1 MQHVLY
7 VLMMSCIAAMV
18 SYPLTHF
25 VASLAQR
32 WGFVDR
38 PDGHHKSHKK
48 AISLGG
54 GLAVFLAAFVTFA
67 VEYFSSQDLRRSL
80 SDNVPF
86 LAGLLLACG
95 WIVILGLIDDRF
107 GMKGRYKLLGQ
118 IVAALIV
125 IASGLEIHAFSL
137 FGHKITLG
145 WFSIPF
151 TLFWLVGAINSLNL
165 LDGIDGLATTIG
177 IILCSAITIM
187 ALWFGQPAV
196 AIVAA
201 VFAGALL
208 GFLRFNFPPA
218 SIFLGD
224 AGSML
229 IGLVVGSLAI
239 GASLKGP
246 ATMAMA
252 APLAIWSLP
261 MFDSFIAIL
270 RRKLTGRSIYATDRG
285 HLHHRLMARFGKNTR
300 VLGVVALFCAVT
312 CGGALL
318 SMFMQNDLLALGSVL
333 LMICILVTTQIFGH
347 VEFKMLANRMKSV
360 SMSFIHPSSGSGS
373 WHSSVRLQGTREWE
387 LLWETVVEYA
397 EKSQL
402 VEARLDINLAALQES
417 FHASWR
423 RRCKQERRELWN
435 AEVPLFVN
443 QHVVGRLTVCGARE
457 GDLLVSESISRLME
471 LIAFLESEIVA
482 SASSQV
488 QATTENAPLAE
499 LSSPLEDATVTVVD
513 AEGTASPLA
522 TEEVGLQK

>member
-1 MQHVLY
+1 
-7 VLMMSCIAAMV
+7 MSCIAAIV

-25 VASLAQR
+25 VAMMAHR

-48 AISLGG
+48 PIALGG

-67 VEYFSSQDLRRSL
+67 VEYLSSPSLQDSL
-80 SDNVPF
+80 QGDAPF
-86 LAGLLLACG
+86 LSGLLLAG
-95 WIVILGLIDDRF
+95 AWIVLLGLIDDRF

-118 IVAALIV
+118 IIAALIV
-125 IASGLEIHAFSL
+125 IHSGLEIKAFSL
-137 FGHKITLG
+137 FGQKIQLG

-177 IILCSAITIM
+177 IILCSAITVM
-187 ALWFGQPAV
+187 ALWFDQAAV

-201 VFAGALL
+201 VFAGALV

-246 ATMAMA
+246 ATVAMA

-261 MFDSFIAIL
+261 MFDSFVAIL

-300 VLGVVALFCAVT
+300 VLGVVAVCCAVT

-318 SMFMQNDLLALGSVL
+318 SMFMQNDLLALASVFSV
-333 LMICILVTTQIFGH
+333 ICILVATQIFGH
-347 VEFKMLANRMKSV
+347 VEFVMLASRVKSLG
-360 SMSFIHPSSGSGS
+360 MSLVNARTSGAWQTSF
-373 WHSSVRLQGTREWE
+373 RLQGTRHWE
-387 LLWETVVEYA
+387 ILWQSLIEYA
-397 EKSQL
+397 DKAQL
-402 VEARLDINLAALQES
+402 LEVKLDINLAAIQEGY
-417 FHASWR
+417 HASWR
-423 RRCKQERRELWN
+423 RRSTFERREQWRVEL
-435 AEVPLFVN
+435 PLFTET
-443 QHVVGRLTVCGARE
+443 HVVGRLTIAGGREDGVLVCEAIGRILDMLA
-457 GDLLVSESISRLME
+457 S
-471 LIAFLESEIVA
+471 LESEI
-482 SASSQV
+482 STLASSQGRP
-488 QATTENAPLAE
+488 A
-499 LSSPLEDATVTVVD
+499 
-513 AEGTASPLA
+513 AEGQAVDPGSQSMLPPSALAAHQSPVEHVTLN
-522 TEEVGLQK
+522 

>member
-1 MQHVLY
+1 MQHILY
-7 VLMMSCIAAMV
+7 VLMMSFIAAMV
-18 SYPLTHF
+18 CYPLTHF

-32 WGFVDR
+32 WNFVDR

-54 GLAVFLAAFVTFA
+54 GLAVFLAAFATFA

-80 SDNVPF
+80 SGNVPF
-86 LAGLLLACG
+86 LSGLLLACG
-95 WIVILGLIDDRF
+95 WIVVLGLIDDRF

-118 IVAALIV
+118 IIAALIV

-137 FGHKITLG
+137 FAQRIDLG
-145 WFSIPF
+145 WLSVPF

-177 IILCSAITIM
+177 IILCSAITVM

-261 MFDSFIAIL
+261 MFDSFVAIL

-285 HLHHRLMARFGKNTR
+285 HLHHRLMARFGKNSR
-300 VLGVVALFCAVT
+300 VLGVVAIFCAVT

-318 SMFMQNDLLALGSVL
+318 SMFMQNDYLAFGSVL
-333 LMICILVTTQIFGH
+333 LMISILVATQIFGH
-347 VEFKMLANRMKSV
+347 VELKMLANRMRSV
-360 SMSFIHPSSGSGS
+360 GMSLIQPVMGSGS
-373 WHSSVRLQGTREWE
+373 WHTSVRLQGTREWE
-387 LLWETVVEYA
+387 LLWATIVSYA
-397 EKSQL
+397 ENAHL
-402 VEARLDINLAALQES
+402 IDARLDINLAALQES
-417 FHASWR
+417 YHASWKR
-423 RRCKQERRELWN
+423 RSRQERRELWR
-435 AEVPLFVN
+435 AELPLFVN
-443 QHVVGRLTVCGARE
+443 NQVVGRITICGGKDGQAP
-457 GDLLVSESISRLME
+457 VSESIGRLLE
-471 LIAFLESEIVA
+471 LLAEIESEIAAFGTPAPA
-482 SASSQV
+482 SNGADLT
-488 QATTENAPLAE
+488 ATTE
-499 LSSPLEDATVTVVD
+499 LERESIDAIDREPRLISAAQD
-513 AEGTASPLA
+513 AQP
-522 TEEVGLQK
+522 QKSISE